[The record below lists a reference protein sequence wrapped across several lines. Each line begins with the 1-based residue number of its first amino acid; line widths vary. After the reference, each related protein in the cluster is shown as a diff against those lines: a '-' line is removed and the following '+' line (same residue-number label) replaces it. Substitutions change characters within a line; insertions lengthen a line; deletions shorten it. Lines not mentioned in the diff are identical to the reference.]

1 VEADVIA
8 AAMPAVTDSAPAAA
22 PATGV
27 GEPAVTMGSPERFLN
42 REISWLDFADRLV
55 DLAEDAE
62 IPLLERAKFIAIWFS
77 GVDEFFQVRV
87 AGLKDQIAAGLRTQ
101 SPDGMT
107 ARAQLAAIAEL
118 LRGQIARLDRVY
130 LDVLVP
136 QLNKAGV
143 EICAWGQLDNDEQ
156 AELSVAFERDIFP
169 VLTPLAVG
177 PGHPFP
183 YISNLSLNIG
193 VVVEDPQGG
202 EKRFARVKVPPLLPR
217 FVQVGDKTRF
227 VLLEQL
233 IAANLNKLF
242 PDMAFG
248 GYHVFRVTRNADL
261 ALEEGEADDLLA
273 AVELE
278 LRRRRFG
285 RAVRLDIAPDMPPDI
300 RELLVDELELTTKDV
315 FESGA
320 PLDLG
325 QLWAIH
331 AVDRPDLHDPPW
343 VPRTPPRLATAGDGS
358 VDLFSVLRERDVLVH
373 HPYDS
378 FKTSVEAFLNQAA
391 DDPHVLAIKQA
402 LYRTSEDTAI
412 VAALVRAAEQG
423 KQVAALVELKARF
436 DEQANIFWAR
446 QLEQAGVHVVYG
458 LVGLKTHSKT
468 CLVVRREED
477 GLRRYCHI
485 GTGNYNS
492 ETASVY
498 EDLGLFTSD
507 PRIGADLT
515 NLFNYLTGFG
525 RPSDYQ
531 RILVSPY
538 GIRAWCIEAIGQQAD
553 AGADGRITI
562 KVNGLTDPDV
572 IDALYEASRAGV
584 KIELVVR
591 GLCSIRTGLPG
602 LSENITVRSI
612 VGRFLEHS
620 RIYRFGAATTQP
632 NGGAS
637 GRREP
642 NPNTAAT
649 TYYIGSADLMER
661 NLERRV
667 EVLAPVLDPGL
678 RGRLD
683 ETLELNLADDTNAW
697 DLQPDGTWLRAP
709 HLLGLSTQ
717 ARLQELAIERS
728 RKRRSSELPTQ
739 PDAPKP

>member
-1 VEADVIA
+1 MEADVIA
-8 AAMPAVTDSAPAAA
+8 AQSLAHADSAGQVQLNAGPPDLAI
-22 PATGV
+22 
-27 GEPAVTMGSPERFLN
+27 TMSSPERFLN
-42 REISWLDFADRLV
+42 REISWLDFANRLV
-55 DLAEDAE
+55 DLAEDVR
-62 IPLLERAKFIAIWFS
+62 IPLLERAKFIAIWSS
-77 GVDEFFQVRV
+77 GADEFFQVRV

-107 ARAQLAAIAEL
+107 ARAQLAAIAEK
-118 LRGQIARLDRVY
+118 LRDQISRLDRVY

-136 QLNKAGV
+136 ELDKADV
-143 EICAWGQLDNDEQ
+143 EICSWGQLDNDEQ
-156 AELSVAFERDIFP
+156 AALSLAFERDIFP

-183 YISNLSLNIG
+183 YISNLSLSIG
-193 VVVEDPQGG
+193 VVVEDRQGL
-202 EKRFARVKVPPLLPR
+202 ERRFARVKVPPLLPR
-217 FVQVGDKTRF
+217 FVQVGDKARF
-227 VLLEQL
+227 VLLEEL

-300 RELLVDELELTTKDV
+300 RELLVEELELTSKDV
-315 FESGA
+315 FESRA

-358 VDLFSVLRERDVLVH
+358 VDLFAVLRERDVLVH

-412 VAALVRAAEQG
+412 VAALIRAAESG
-423 KQVAALVELKARF
+423 IQVAALVELKARF

-507 PRIGADLT
+507 PLIGADLT

-531 RILVSPY
+531 RIVVSPH
-538 GIRAWCIEAIGQQAD
+538 GIRAWCIDEIGRQAA
-553 AGADGRITI
+553 AGSDGRITI
-562 KVNGLTDPDV
+562 KVNGLTDPEV
-572 IDALYEASRAGV
+572 IDALYAASQAGV
-584 KIELVVR
+584 RIELVVR
-591 GLCSIRTGLPG
+591 GLCSIRAGVPG

-620 RIYRFGAATTQP
+620 RIYRFGAPTTEP
-632 NGGAS
+632 NGGSS

-642 NPNTAAT
+642 APDWAAT
-649 TYYIGSADLMER
+649 TYHIGSADLMER

-667 EVLAPVLDPGL
+667 EVLVPVLDNEL

-683 ETLELNLADDTNAW
+683 ETLELNLADDTNSWELA
-697 DLQPDGTWLRAP
+697 PDGTW
-709 HLLGLSTQ
+709 
-717 ARLQELAIERS
+717 
-728 RKRRSSELPTQ
+728 RR
-739 PDAPKP
+739 